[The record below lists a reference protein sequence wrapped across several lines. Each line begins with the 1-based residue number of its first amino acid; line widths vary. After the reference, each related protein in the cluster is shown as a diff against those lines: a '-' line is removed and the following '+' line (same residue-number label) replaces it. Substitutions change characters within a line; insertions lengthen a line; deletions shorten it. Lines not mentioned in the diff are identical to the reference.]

1 MAAKDPQNCP
11 KHLQIFTEL
20 PRGSTE
26 LEGFNSTSTGTTSSQ
41 VQPVQ
46 GLGQV
51 PDKVYCF
58 GRGGP
63 GIFFGLAW
71 LEAVGNRICCRS
83 NILRAADTVKNLSL
97 LQLPPEATYA
107 SRLKAFE
114 WLF

>member
-41 VQPVQ
+41 AQPVQ

-97 LQLPPEATYA
+97 FQLLPEATYA
-107 SRLKAFE
+107 
-114 WLF
+114 